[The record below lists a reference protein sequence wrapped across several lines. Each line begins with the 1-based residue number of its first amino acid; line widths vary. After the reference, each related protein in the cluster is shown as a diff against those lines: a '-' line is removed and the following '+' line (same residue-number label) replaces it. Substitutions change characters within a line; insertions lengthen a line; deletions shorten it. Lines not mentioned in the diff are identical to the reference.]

1 MLHFPEIR
9 MSSLV
14 FYAYLKYN
22 KQEFCNVLIKSK
34 KQKKK
39 KNKKNKKMNNILLF
53 LGVKYYNDLN
63 ILKNLCIDFQNQ
75 TKNKQNI

>member
-39 KNKKNKKMNNILLF
+39 KKQKK
-53 LGVKYYNDLN
+53 
-63 ILKNLCIDFQNQ
+63 
-75 TKNKQNI
+75 